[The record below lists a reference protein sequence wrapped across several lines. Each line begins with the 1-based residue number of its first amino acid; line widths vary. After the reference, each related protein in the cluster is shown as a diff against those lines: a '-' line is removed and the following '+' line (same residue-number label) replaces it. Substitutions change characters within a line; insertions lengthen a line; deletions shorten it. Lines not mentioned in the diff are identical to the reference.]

1 MPTTSPDNIFYA
13 DNTTPASL
21 ATITNTMANSV
32 QTALS
37 MREAQSFRWANDAAK
52 SAQTG
57 MVVGDIGYQE
67 DDDTYY
73 RYNGTAWVVW
83 VRQNTAFTPTWSG
96 ASMSVTNAI
105 YSVIAGQVFVAVEA
119 TVSSVTGST
128 TMTVPAGFPIHV
140 YSYSTGFNSVGN
152 GLGLIGANNYALS
165 VHGATADTV
174 ALRRMDASAT
184 NLTYNSISSTSPGTW
199 TTSSTISMNFVYPT
213 SAV

>member
-32 QTALS
+32 QAALAL
-37 MREAQSFRWANDAAK
+37 REQQSFRWANDAAK
-52 SAQTG
+52 SAQAG
-57 MVVGDIGYQE
+57 MVIGDIGYQV

-96 ASMSVTNAI
+96 ASMSATNAI

-119 TVSSVTGST
+119 TVSSVTGTT
-128 TMTVPAGFPIHV
+128 TMTVPSGFPIHQ

-152 GLGLIGANNYALS
+152 GLGLIGATNYALS

-199 TTSSTISMNFVYPT
+199 TSSSTISMNFVYPT